1 MKALRYFL
9 CFIEYLSTSQFYFM
23 RCVFLFLTFFWKFL
37 ILIHFYKVV
46 TGMVVFFFG
55 VGLKSQFSYVD
66 ATFINYDIHQF
77 FFQKLTSTIMTKK
90 ALNNEEKPGNWKVT
104 DNIFSKV

>member
-9 CFIEYLSTSQFYFM
+9 CFIESTCQLN
-23 RCVFLFLTFFWKFL
+23 FLVSALCFFFFILALLFWKFL

-46 TGMVVFFFG
+46 TGMVVFFWG
-55 VGLKSQFSYVD
+55 GWGLKSQFSYVD

-77 FFQKLTSTIMTKK
+77 FFSK
-90 ALNNEEKPGNWKVT
+90 ADFY
-104 DNIFSKV
+104 DND

>member
-1 MKALRYFL
+1 
-9 CFIEYLSTSQFYFM
+9 
-23 RCVFLFLTFFWKFL
+23 
-37 ILIHFYKVV
+37 
-46 TGMVVFFFG
+46 MVVFFWG
-55 VGLKSQFSYVD
+55 GWGLKSQFSYVD

-104 DNIFSKV
+104 DNIFLKFKSY